1 MKNSTINTGKI
12 CRLMAIALLLLSA
25 CKKDKLPTADTNV
38 TNGITAVVSNNA
50 SSLSLFG
57 YALNA
62 THYND
67 TLVKPGP
74 FTVLCPSNAAF
85 INAGYASG
93 VDIIKAAGLM
103 NTLLPYYIIRKEVK
117 FNSLPLAFGQPIT
130 ASNGQT
136 IYITHWQNSRD
147 TAIIANGIRL
157 STYDKSAAN
166 GLVNITDG
174 LLAPPVYKDVQEAV
188 SGNANLTFFNAA
200 IIHAGL
206 TATLKSNT
214 VYTLFAPVNT
224 AFAAMGI
231 NSVADVYNTDPAVLK
246 EFVNAHIVAGRNF
259 VYDYILKAD
268 VTTNSYAETMLNGAK
283 LAITLIPDNSLPGR
297 FLGIQIQGAS
307 GNTTT
312 ISKPNVLAANGV
324 VHSINSILTQ

>member
-1 MKNSTINTGKI
+1 
-12 CRLMAIALLLLSA
+12 MAIILMLVSA
-25 CKKDKLPTADTNV
+25 CKKEKLTPADANF

-57 YALNA
+57 YALNT

-67 TLVKPGP
+67 TLSRPGP
-74 FTVLCPSNAAF
+74 FTVLCTSNSAF
-85 INAGYASG
+85 ITAGYATG
-93 VDIIKAAGLM
+93 VDIIKATALM
-103 NTLLPYYIIRKEVK
+103 NTLLPYYVIRKEVK
-117 FNSLPLAFGQPIT
+117 FNTLPFAFDQPVT
-130 ASNGQT
+130 ASNGQP

-157 STYDKSAAN
+157 STFDKPAAN

-174 LLAPPVYKDVQEAV
+174 MLTPPVYKDVQEAV
-188 SGNANLTFFNAA
+188 SGDASLTFFNAA

-214 VYTLFAPVNT
+214 VFTIFAPVNT
-224 AFAAMGI
+224 AFASMGI
-231 NSVADVYNTDPAVLK
+231 TSVDDVYKTDPAVLE

-268 VTTNSYAETMLNGAK
+268 VTTNSYMETMLSGANATIK
-283 LAITLIPDNSLPGR
+283 LLPNNSLPGR

-307 GNTTT
+307 GSPATL
-312 ISKPNVLAANGV
+312 SKSNVLAGNGV